1 MLSCRDVSNLSSDY
15 LNKDLPLRTR
25 MAVRLHLWMCMGC
38 TRYYA
43 QMRGT
48 LDMLRKLGREET
60 KVSADRA
67 REIFRSSR
75 KS

>member
-1 MLSCRDVSNLSSDY
+1 MLSCRDVANQCSDY

-25 MAVRLHLWMCMGC
+25 LAIRLHLWMCMGC
-38 TRYYA
+38 NRYYD
-43 QMRGT
+43 QMRST
-48 LDMLRKLGREET
+48 LRMLRKLGREET

-75 KS
+75 NS

>member
-1 MLSCRDVSNLSSDY
+1 MLSCRDVANQCSDY

-25 MAVRLHLWMCMGC
+25 LAVRLHLAMCMGC
-38 TRYYA
+38 TRYYE

-48 LDMLRKLGREET
+48 LAMLRKLGRVEL

-67 REIFRSSR
+67 REIFRAGRNS
-75 KS
+75 